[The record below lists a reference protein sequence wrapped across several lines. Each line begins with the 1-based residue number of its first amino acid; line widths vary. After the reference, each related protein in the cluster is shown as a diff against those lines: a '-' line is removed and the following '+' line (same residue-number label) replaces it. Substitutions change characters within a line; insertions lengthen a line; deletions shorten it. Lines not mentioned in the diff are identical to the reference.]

1 MRTFILAA
9 VAAAALVVTGAS
21 QPATTAVTKA
31 VKITST
37 AFSPATVNIKTG
49 DSVKWT
55 NKDTKTHQVVSNNGS
70 FLSSIISPN
79 HTYTHTFNTPGTYR
93 YHDGL
98 HPSLTGKIVVSGPP
112 PAVTIAAGAPII
124 TYGASTRITGQISN
138 GQAGETVTVYAQ
150 KYGDPS
156 ATLIATLLT
165 GTGGVWTTVVTP
177 TLLTTYQAHWKST
190 LSSTVQVAVHPKVAF
205 TLSRRG
211 FGVVKVSANHSMKGH
226 KVYIQRHTRFGEWVK
241 IKRVIL
247 GSRSSGSFRLHL
259 SRGRYVLRAY
269 MTINQAGPGYLDGIS
284 RTRVYRA
291 R

>member
-1 MRTFILAA
+1 MRTFVIAA
-9 VAAAALVVTGAS
+9 IAAAALVVTGAS
-21 QPATTAVTKA
+21 QPATSAVTKN
-31 VKITST
+31 VNITAT
-37 AFSPATVNIKTG
+37 AFKPASVTIATG
-49 DSVKWT
+49 DSIKWT
-55 NKDTKTHQVVSNNGS
+55 NKDTKTHQVVSNSGAFAS
-70 FLSSIISPN
+70 AIISPN
-79 HTYTHTFNTPGTYR
+79 HTYKHTFNTAGTYR
-93 YHDGL
+93 YHDAL
-98 HPSLTGKIVVSGPP
+98 HPSLTGKVVVTGPP
-112 PAVTIAAGAPII
+112 PAVTIAAGKPII
-124 TYGASTRITGQISN
+124 VFGDTVSVSGQISN

-165 GTGGVWTTVVTP
+165 GTGGVWNTVVTP

-190 LSSTVQVAVHPKVAF
+190 LSSTVQVAVHPKTAF

-211 FGVVKVSANHSMKGH
+211 FGVVKVTTNHSMKGH
-226 KVYIQRHTRFGEWVK
+226 KVYIQKHTRFGEWIK

-259 SRGRYVLRAY
+259 ARGRYVLRAY

-284 RTRVYRA
+284 RNRVYRA

>member
-1 MRTFILAA
+1 MRTFVIAA
-9 VAAAALVVTGAS
+9 ISAAALVVTGAS
-21 QPATTAVTKA
+21 QPATTAVTKN
-31 VKITST
+31 VNITAT
-37 AFSPATVNIKTG
+37 AFKPATVTIATG
-49 DSVKWT
+49 DSVRWT
-55 NKDTKTHQVVSNNGS
+55 NKDTKTHQVVSNSGAFAS
-70 FLSSIISPN
+70 AIISPN
-79 HTYTHTFNTPGTYR
+79 HTYKHTFNTAGTYR
-93 YHDGL
+93 YHDAL
-98 HPSLTGKIVVSGPP
+98 HPSLTGKVVVTGPP
-112 PAVTIAAGAPII
+112 PAVTIAAGKPII
-124 TYGASTRITGQISN
+124 VFGDTVSVSGQISN

-165 GTGGVWTTVVTP
+165 GTGGVWNTVVKP

-190 LSSTVQVAVHPKVAF
+190 LSSTVQVAVHPKTAF

-211 FGVVKVSANHSMKGH
+211 FGVVKVTTNHSMKGH
-226 KVYIQRHTRFGEWVK
+226 KVYIQKHTRFGEWIK

-259 SRGRYVLRAY
+259 ARGRYVLRAY

-284 RTRVYRA
+284 RNRVYRA